1 MVRLDFATV
10 LLAVATVSQAVKQNT
25 PAIVPGA
32 YIVEYEN
39 DQVSHGQDETR
50 SSETSLQTF
59 LP

>member
-1 MVRLDFATV
+1 MVRLDLATV

-25 PAIVPGA
+25 PPIVPGA

-39 DQVSHGQDETR
+39 DQVSQGPDETR
-50 SSETSLQTF
+50 SSETCLEIF